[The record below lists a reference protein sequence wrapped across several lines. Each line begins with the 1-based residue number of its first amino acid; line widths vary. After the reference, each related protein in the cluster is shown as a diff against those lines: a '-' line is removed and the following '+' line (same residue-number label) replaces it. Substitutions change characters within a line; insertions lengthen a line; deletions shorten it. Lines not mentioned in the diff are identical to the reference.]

1 MNQPPDE
8 TCHALRRRVL
18 LAPFGLPLLGGLSG
32 CLATLPSPQE
42 SATGPAAA
50 ALLADS
56 ARAHGLEA
64 LGGVNDLSIR
74 YTGAWHALVA
84 RLQPALVDAGHRGGS
99 EERMLPGAGLIAQV
113 HTGPRGRKQVLRRWV
128 SGTQGE
134 VRVRFD
140 GVEAQDPERRAAA
153 ALVAD
158 GYSLFLLGPMLLAQ
172 RWGTERTLTLSLGV
186 PQSLRLDHATCHC
199 DVVLAGLRPGL
210 GFSGEDRLMLF
221 IDRRDGL
228 MRRVRF
234 SLNGLESTQGAV
246 AEVDSFDHVRRQ
258 GIAWPT
264 RFHEHLRRPAPL
276 PVHDWH
282 VTGLDLNRG
291 LSPEDLSGPEFT
303 AAASV
308 PATPL

>member
-1 MNQPPDE
+1 MTLPPDK
-8 TCHALRRRVL
+8 TFQALRRRVL
-18 LAPFGLPLLGGLSG
+18 LAPFGLPLLGSLSG
-32 CLATLPSPQE
+32 CLATLPAPRD
-42 SATGPAAA
+42 SATAAA

-64 LGGVNDLSIR
+64 LGAVNDLNIS
-74 YTGAWHALVA
+74 YAGAWHGLVA

-99 EERMLPGAGLIAQV
+99 EERMVPHEGLLAQV

-128 SGTQGE
+128 SGTEGE

-140 GVEAQDPERRAAA
+140 GVESQDPEQRAAA
-153 ALVAD
+153 ALVGD

-172 RWGTERTLTLSLGV
+172 RWGAERTLTLSLGN

-199 DVVLAGLRPGL
+199 DVLLAALRPGL
-210 GFSGEDRLMLF
+210 GFSVEDRLMLF

-258 GIAWPT
+258 GISWPT

-282 VTGLDLNRG
+282 VTGLDVNRG
-291 LSPEDLSGPEFT
+291 LSPADLSGAEFT

-308 PATPL
+308 PAAPL